1 MLAKEHQ
8 CLTVLFYRK
17 LFQVLAG
24 GSRYPEGNIRI
35 WYCFCCFVREREVNE
50 RASSDTG
57 EAGFNE
63 MRVQFPGYGAI
74 DEASQREMRREF
86 NYQATEP

>member
-1 MLAKEHQ
+1 MLLLCHFI
-8 CLTVLFYRK
+8 VR

-24 GSRYPEGNIRI
+24 GSRYPR
-35 WYCFCCFVREREVNE
+35 WKQTSLVLVLFFVRERDVNE

-63 MRVQFPGYGAI
+63 MRIQFPGYGAI
-74 DEASQREMRREF
+74 GEGRQREMRRGF
-86 NYQATEP
+86 NYQVMEP